1 MIFMPQQ
8 LEIEFESEIVS
19 RVEEKRG
26 EYHNLKKKKKISTRP
41 LQSIII
47 AIFL

>member
-26 EYHNLKKKKKISTRP
+26 EYHNLKKKISTRP